1 MTESFSIGEAMATPG
16 RVIRR
21 HPLAVFAWGFV
32 IMAYSLAVVAL
43 MFGALANLPLAEG
56 AEPPPEMFG
65 QMIAF
70 QGVSML
76 LNVGQM
82 LLAVVIWAATMR
94 ATLMIGRPD
103 RYFFMRVGMDELR
116 LAVVGLALFLGA
128 YVAVIILALLGFAFG
143 FTLWQINEP
152 VAVIAGVVMTLAL
165 VVAVAVAMA
174 RLSLIAPATMMLKRF
189 AFVEGWTLGKRRTLP
204 LLGLL
209 VCTWLVYMVIYFVAA
224 FLVIAALF
232 ASGAFAGFGQGQVPE
247 TFGDLFPT
255 TGAVWGVVAVL
266 LVLGSFI
273 YGVVL
278 TLLSA
283 PFVSACRQLL
293 DGETSVEPQGG
304 LPSGDAADA
313 MV

>member
-1 MTESFSIGEAMATPG
+1 
-16 RVIRR
+16 
-21 HPLAVFAWGFV
+21 
-32 IMAYSLAVVAL
+32 
-43 MFGALANLPLAEG
+43 
-56 AEPPPEMFG
+56 
-65 QMIAF
+65 
-70 QGVSML
+70 ML
-76 LNVGQM
+76 LNIGQM

-152 VAVIAGVVMTLAL
+152 AAVIAGFVMTLAL
-165 VVAVAVAMA
+165 IAAVAVAMA
-174 RLSLIAPATMMLKRF
+174 RLSLIAPATIMLKRF

-209 VCTWLVYMVIYFVAA
+209 VCTWLVYMVIYFVMA
-224 FLVIAALF
+224 FVVIVALF
-232 ASGAFAGFGQGQVPE
+232 ASGALAGFGQGAVPE
-247 TFGDLFPT
+247 TFGEMFPT
-255 TGAVWGVVAVL
+255 TGGLWGVAAVL
-266 LVLGSFI
+266 LFPGGFV
-273 YGVVL
+273 YGAVM

-293 DGETSVEPQGG
+293 DGTASPEAQRSGTSE
-304 LPSGDAADA
+304 DAANA
-313 MV
+313 MG

>member
-1 MTESFSIGEAMATPG
+1 MTKSFSIGEAMVTPS

-32 IMAYSLAVVAL
+32 IMAFSLGAVAL
-43 MFGALANLPLAEG
+43 MFGALADFPLADG

-65 QMIAF
+65 QLMAF

-76 LNVGQM
+76 LNFGQM
-82 LLAVVIWAATMR
+82 FLAVVIWAATMR
-94 ATLMIGRPD
+94 ATLRIGQPD
-103 RYFFMRVGMDELR
+103 RFFFLRVGMDELR
-116 LAVVGLALFLGA
+116 LAVVGLALFFGA
-128 YVAVIILALLGFAFG
+128 YVAVIILVMLGFALG

-152 VAVIAGVVMTLAL
+152 AAVIAGVVMSLAL
-165 VVAVAVAMA
+165 IVAVAVAMA

-209 VCTWLVYMVIYFVAA
+209 ACTWLVYMALYFVAA
-224 FLVIAALF
+224 FVIIVVLF
-232 ASGAFAGFGQGQVPE
+232 ASGVFAGFGQGAVPE

-255 TGAVWGVVAVL
+255 TGSVWAVVAL
-266 LVLGSFI
+266 LLILGSFV

-283 PFVSACRQLL
+283 PFVSACRQLM
-293 DGETSVEPQGG
+293 DGAPSDAPQDG
-304 LPSGDAADA
+304 LP
-313 MV
+313 